1 MDICFEKIWDFI
13 YDDDDLYWDLFMEQH
28 EQM

>member
-1 MDICFEKIWDFI
+1 MDNFVEKFWDLI
-13 YDDDDLYWDLFMEQH
+13 YDDNDFYWDLFMEQH